1 MTQFDDVLAADA
13 RRREVGAATA
23 GGSTWVGWAA
33 FAAMMMVLLG
43 TFHALQ
49 GLVALTRHEY
59 FLVAES
65 GLVLDVDFTAWGW
78 VHLVAGIVVILA
90 GLGVMRGQM
99 WARVT
104 GTILAMVS
112 AVLNLAFLAA
122 YPLWSVMMI
131 ALDVMVILALTV
143 HGSEGLSTE
152 D

>member
-1 MTQFDDVLAADA
+1 MTQFEDVAAADA
-13 RRREVGAATA
+13 RRRELVGATA
-23 GGSTWVGWAA
+23 AGSAWVGWMA

-43 TFHALQ
+43 AFHAIQ
-49 GLVALTRHEY
+49 GLVALLRQEY

-78 VHLVAGIVVILA
+78 VHLVAGIVIIMA

-99 WARVT
+99 WARVA
-104 GTILAMVS
+104 GTIVALLS
-112 AVLNLAFLAA
+112 ALLNLGFLAA

-131 ALDVMVILALTV
+131 ALDVVVILALTV
-143 HGSEGLSTE
+143 HGSEGLSNE